1 MKIIRKITIFLKRI
15 RDFFSINSRMLK
27 KYDKEAEK
35 VIKFEDYARNLTD
48 IQLKQ
53 KTLNFKDLLK
63 NKELT
68 LNDIKYEA
76 FAIVREAAR
85 RILGQFPYKVQI
97 IGALAL
103 NDGKIAEM
111 KTGEGKT
118 LTSTMVIY
126 LNALTEKGVHV
137 VTVNEYLASRD
148 AEWMGKIFNFLGLSV
163 GVSLKD
169 SNLLEKKKAYNSDI
183 TYTTNSELGFDYLR
197 DNMIKKKEEK
207 VLRDLNFIII
217 DEADSILIDESRT
230 PLIIS
235 GGQKTSKN
243 EYIMV
248 DKFVKTLKKDSD
260 FSIDLKD
267 MVCFLN
273 DEGAKKAEKTFSI
286 KNIFDSNHVDLL
298 HHIYQSLRANFIMN
312 KNVEYVVKDSKI
324 QIIDQFTGRILKNM
338 EYSDGLHQAIQAK
351 ENVEIKPETKVLA
364 TITYQNFFRLY
375 KKMSGMTGTAK
386 TEEEEF
392 QKIYDMDVVSIPT
405 NKPVIRKDDIDLIFV
420 HEEAKINAILEE
432 VKKIHFKGQP
442 ILIGTASVEMSEK
455 LSKLLTNN
463 GLKHEVLNAKNHM
476 REAAIIAQ
484 AGKKN
489 QITIATNMAGRGT
502 DIKIDQ
508 EVVKLGG
515 LCVLGTERHE
525 SRRIDN
531 QLRGRAGRQ
540 GDPGYTRFFVS
551 FDDSLMKRFANQRIM
566 KYYESLG
573 SEALESRLLMHVITG
588 AQKQIEGRNFD
599 LRKSLLDYDNVLSKQ
614 REIIYAERNETVR
627 SENVDNVISIF
638 FHNVAD
644 DIIKSL
650 SLNKDDTNDESDSLN
665 EFKQLSFIKNFIEKF
680 QNDEIIVDNATLEL
694 KNIIFNFYD
703 KAREMAGKELVKS
716 GEKNIILDIMDRNW
730 TRHIDS
736 MSSLREGIYLQGYAN
751 VNPLQVYVNEG
762 YKMFK
767 KMFSNISI
775 EITSLLLKKVMI
787 INSQKNKLI
796 KKKVIY
802 R

>member
-1 MKIIRKITIFLKRI
+1 MKIIKNIVAFGKLVIN
-15 RDFFSINSRMLK
+15 FFSINNRILK
-27 KYDKEAEK
+27 KYNKEAEK
-35 VIKFEDYARNLTD
+35 VIILEEYIHSLSDG
-48 IQLKQ
+48 QLKQ
-53 KTLNFKDLLK
+53 KTIKFKELLR
-63 NKELT
+63 NKEVT
-68 LNDIKYEA
+68 LDEIKYEA
-76 FAIVREAAR
+76 FAVVREAAR
-85 RILGQFPYKVQI
+85 RVLGQFPYRVQI
-97 IGALAL
+97 IGALVL

-118 LTSTMVIY
+118 LTSAMVIY
-126 LNALTEKGVHV
+126 LNALTGEGVHV
-137 VTVNEYLASRD
+137 VTVNDYLASRD
-148 AEWMGKIFNFLGLSV
+148 AKWMGQIFTFLGLSV
-163 GVSLKD
+163 GVSLKE
-169 SNLLEKKKAYNSDI
+169 SNLLEKQKAYNSDI

-197 DNMIKKKEEK
+197 DNMIKKKEER
-207 VLRDLNFIII
+207 VLRNLNFIII

-243 EYIMV
+243 EYVIV
-248 DKFVKTLKKDSD
+248 DKFVKTLKKDID

-267 MVCFLN
+267 MICFLK
-273 DEGAKKAEKTFSI
+273 DEGAKKAEKAFSI
-286 KNIFDSNHVDLL
+286 VNIFDSKHVNLL

-312 KNVEYVVKDSKI
+312 RDVEYVVKDSKI

-392 QKIYDMDVVSIPT
+392 QKIYNMDVVSVPT
-405 NKPVIRKDDIDLIFV
+405 NKPIIRIDDIDLVFV
-420 HEEAKINAILEE
+420 HEEAKINAILRE
-432 VKKIHFKGQP
+432 VKKIHSKGQP
-442 ILIGTASVEMSEK
+442 ILIGTSSVEMSERM
-455 LSKLLTNN
+455 SKLLLNN

-476 REAAIIAQ
+476 KEASIIAQ
-484 AGKKN
+484 AGKKW

-551 FDDSLMKRFANQRIM
+551 FDDPLMKRFANQKMM

-573 SEALESRLLMHVITG
+573 SEALESRLLTSIITN

-599 LRKSLLDYDNVLSKQ
+599 LRKNVLDYDNVLSKQ
-614 REIIYAERNETVR
+614 REIIYAERNETVC
-627 SENVDNVISIF
+627 SDDIDNVISVF
-638 FHNVAD
+638 FYNVAD
-644 DIIKSL
+644 DIIKSI
-650 SLNKDDTNDESDSLN
+650 SKEEGSNDNFALN
-665 EFKQLSFIKNFIEKF
+665 EFKQLSFIKDFVKKF
-680 QNDEIIVDNATLEL
+680 QNDEIVSVNAVEHL
-694 KNIIFNFYD
+694 KNIIFDFYD
-703 KAREMAGKELVKS
+703 KYREKSGKEIVKDW
-716 GEKNIILDIMDRNW
+716 EKSVILDVIDQNW
-730 TRHIDS
+730 TRHIDR
-736 MSSLREGIYLQGYAN
+736 MSSLREGVHLQGYAN
-751 VNPLQVYVNEG
+751 INPLQAYVNEA
-762 YKMFK
+762 YKIFK
-767 KMFSNISI
+767 KMFSTISI
-775 EITSLLLKKVMI
+775 EIASALLKRVLD
-787 INSQKNKLI
+787 INQKKLQQ
-796 KKKVIY
+796 
-802 R
+802 

>member
-1 MKIIRKITIFLKRI
+1 MKIIKNIVAFGKLVIN
-15 RDFFSINSRMLK
+15 FFSINNRILK
-27 KYDKEAEK
+27 KYNKEAEK
-35 VIKFEDYARNLTD
+35 VIILEEYIRSLSDG
-48 IQLKQ
+48 QLKQ
-53 KTLNFKDLLK
+53 KTIKFKELLR
-63 NKELT
+63 NKEVT
-68 LNDIKYEA
+68 LDEIKYEA
-76 FAIVREAAR
+76 FAVVREAAR
-85 RILGQFPYKVQI
+85 RVLGQFPYRVQI
-97 IGALAL
+97 IGALVL

-118 LTSTMVIY
+118 LTSAMVIY
-126 LNALTEKGVHV
+126 LNALTGEGVHV
-137 VTVNEYLASRD
+137 VTVNDYLASRD
-148 AEWMGKIFNFLGLSV
+148 AKWMGQIFTFLGLSV
-163 GVSLKD
+163 GVSLKE
-169 SNLLEKKKAYNSDI
+169 SNLLEKQKAYNSDI

-197 DNMIKKKEEK
+197 DNMIKKKEER
-207 VLRDLNFIII
+207 VLRNLNFIII

-243 EYIMV
+243 EYVIV
-248 DKFVKTLKKDSD
+248 DKFVKTLKKDID

-267 MVCFLN
+267 MICFLK
-273 DEGAKKAEKTFSI
+273 DEGAKKAEKAFSI
-286 KNIFDSNHVDLL
+286 VNIFDSKHVNLL

-312 KNVEYVVKDSKI
+312 RDVEYVVKDSKI

-392 QKIYDMDVVSIPT
+392 QKIYNMDVVSVPT
-405 NKPVIRKDDIDLIFV
+405 NKPIIRIDDIDLVFV
-420 HEEAKINAILEE
+420 HEEAKINAILRE
-432 VKKIHFKGQP
+432 VKKIHSKGQP
-442 ILIGTASVEMSEK
+442 ILIGTSSVEMSERM
-455 LSKLLTNN
+455 SKLLLNN

-476 REAAIIAQ
+476 KEASIIAQ
-484 AGKKN
+484 AGKKW

-551 FDDSLMKRFANQRIM
+551 FDDPLMKRFANQKMM

-573 SEALESRLLMHVITG
+573 SEALESRLLTSIITN

-599 LRKSLLDYDNVLSKQ
+599 LRKNVLDYDNVLSKQ
-614 REIIYAERNETVR
+614 REIIYAERNETVC
-627 SENVDNVISIF
+627 SDDIDNVISVF
-638 FHNVAD
+638 FYNVAD
-644 DIIKSL
+644 DIIKSI
-650 SLNKDDTNDESDSLN
+650 SKEEGSNDNFALN
-665 EFKQLSFIKNFIEKF
+665 EFKQLSFIKDFVKKF
-680 QNDEIIVDNATLEL
+680 QNDEIVSVNAVEHL
-694 KNIIFNFYD
+694 KNIIFDFYD
-703 KAREMAGKELVKS
+703 KYREKSGKEIVKDW
-716 GEKNIILDIMDRNW
+716 EKSVILDVIDQNW
-730 TRHIDS
+730 TRHIDR
-736 MSSLREGIYLQGYAN
+736 MSSLREGVHLQGYAN
-751 VNPLQVYVNEG
+751 INPLQAYVNEA
-762 YKMFK
+762 YKIFK
-767 KMFSNISI
+767 KMFSTISI
-775 EITSLLLKKVMI
+775 EIASALLKRVLD
-787 INSQKNKLI
+787 INQKKLQQ
-796 KKKVIY
+796 
-802 R
+802 

>member
-1 MKIIRKITIFLKRI
+1 MKIIKNIVAFGKLVIN
-15 RDFFSINSRMLK
+15 FFSINNRILK
-27 KYDKEAEK
+27 KYNKEAEK
-35 VIKFEDYARNLTD
+35 VIILEEYIHSLSDS
-48 IQLKQ
+48 QLKQ
-53 KTLNFKDLLK
+53 KTINFKELLR
-63 NKELT
+63 NKEVT
-68 LNDIKYEA
+68 LDEIKYEA
-76 FAIVREAAR
+76 FAVVREAAR
-85 RILGQFPYKVQI
+85 RVLGQFPYKVQI
-97 IGALAL
+97 IGALVL

-118 LTSTMVIY
+118 LTSAMVIY
-126 LNALTEKGVHV
+126 LNALTGEGVHV
-137 VTVNEYLASRD
+137 VTVNDYLASRD
-148 AEWMGKIFNFLGLSV
+148 AKWMGQIFTFLGLSV
-163 GVSLKD
+163 GVSLKE
-169 SNLLEKKKAYNSDI
+169 SNLLEKQKAYNSDI

-197 DNMIKKKEEK
+197 DNMIKKKEER
-207 VLRDLNFIII
+207 VLRNLNFIII

-243 EYIMV
+243 EYVIV
-248 DKFVKTLKKDSD
+248 DKFVKTLKKDID

-267 MVCFLN
+267 MICFLK
-273 DEGAKKAEKTFSI
+273 DEGAKKAEKAFSI
-286 KNIFDSNHVDLL
+286 VNIFDSKHVNLL

-312 KNVEYVVKDSKI
+312 RDVEYVVKDSKI

-392 QKIYDMDVVSIPT
+392 QKIYNMDVVSIPT
-405 NKPVIRKDDIDLIFV
+405 NKPIIRIDDIDLVFV
-420 HEEAKINAILEE
+420 HEEAKINAILRE
-432 VKKIHFKGQP
+432 VKKIHSKGQP
-442 ILIGTASVEMSEK
+442 ILIGTSSVEMSERM
-455 LSKLLTNN
+455 SKLLLNN

-476 REAAIIAQ
+476 KEASIIAQ
-484 AGKKN
+484 AGKKW

-508 EVVKLGG
+508 EVIKLGG

-551 FDDSLMKRFANQRIM
+551 FDDSLMKRFANQRMM

-573 SEALESRLLMHVITG
+573 SEALESRLLTSIITN

-599 LRKSLLDYDNVLSKQ
+599 LRKNVLDYDNVLSKQ
-614 REIIYAERNETVR
+614 REIIYAERNETVC
-627 SENVDNVISIF
+627 SDDVDNVISIF
-638 FHNVAD
+638 FYNVAD
-644 DIIKSL
+644 DIIKSIL
-650 SLNKDDTNDESDSLN
+650 KKEEDSNDNFALN
-665 EFKQLSFIKNFIEKF
+665 EFKQLSFVKDFIRKF
-680 QNDEIIVDNATLEL
+680 QNDEIVSVNAVEHL
-694 KNIIFNFYD
+694 KNIIFDFYN
-703 KAREMAGKELVKS
+703 KYREEAGKEIVKDW
-716 GEKNIILDIMDRNW
+716 EKNVILNVIDQNW
-730 TRHIDS
+730 TRHIDR

-751 VNPLQVYVNEG
+751 INPLQAYVNES
-762 YKMFK
+762 YKIFK
-767 KMFSNISI
+767 KMFSTISI
-775 EITSLLLKKVMI
+775 EIASMLLKRVLD
-787 INSQKNKLI
+787 INQKKLQQ
-796 KKKVIY
+796 
-802 R
+802 